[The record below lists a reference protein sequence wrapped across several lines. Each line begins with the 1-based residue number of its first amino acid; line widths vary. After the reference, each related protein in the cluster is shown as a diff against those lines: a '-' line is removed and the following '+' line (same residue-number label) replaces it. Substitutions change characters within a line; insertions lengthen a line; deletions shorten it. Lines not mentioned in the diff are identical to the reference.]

1 MSFLNP
7 ENQLLSTSSKTSPTP
22 AAGVPHATEL
32 DESTTTIDSQGEVHA
47 STLQSSNQV
56 VETIGD
62 GKLRKP
68 LRTRA
73 GLRTRAYCLF
83 VECLGLPYLSSSFL
97 TKPIY
102 MRLLNTKSLKLHEF
116 QTDIP
121 PYAILSHTWERE
133 EVTFQDIQNLQT
145 AKRKAGYTKV
155 KNACARAQRYSFEW
169 IWIDSCCINKESS
182 AELSEAINSMYQY
195 YEDAV
200 VCYVYLG
207 DVSAKEHPRDP
218 KSTFRDSRWFKRGWT
233 LQELLAPIHVVFL
246 DKDWTRIGTRSS
258 LRDVISA
265 VTTIPVGAFEG
276 RDVAEY
282 SVAQRM
288 SWAALRGTTRPEDMA
303 YSLMGIF
310 GVSMPPIY
318 GEGGAKAFMRLQQ
331 EIIKISDDRS
341 IFAWV
346 ASEESGK
353 KERGL
358 LARSPYEFRMS
369 GEVEASKSDDISDRS
384 SYSFGNNGLRIHLPL
399 EEFTDS
405 SSSSSHRPHGKDIV
419 LAFLLCQSSKD
430 SSYLSIYLRKTN
442 GKQYVRC
449 YPDELVLRPS
459 PPSLDNLS
467 EITVREQP
475 VVRLHRTDKYTHVV
489 VYHVQLLPS
498 ARLFVCEDSSSPFSI
513 ASRFR
518 LSSNSSSSFTVP
530 VLLSWWEE
538 VALTYKLEANG
549 EKAFTLQFARQSQPS
564 LYTLQLYGTGASQ
577 SHSDGGGDGQA
588 FSDTSDPHMGR
599 LLGRVDKGGY
609 ISVTCEMR
617 GQPGTRSLEIE
628 YIPITISKDLAKVT
642 LITVPK
648 LHPPDSG
655 FLVPLFSN
663 HLQLREVYPP
673 DLFGKR
679 LQSMVYVT
687 SFNNSDYVA
696 SFDMMD
702 NTGNTAS
709 PSAFRLLTYHVS
721 RDFLLVDSPIFFYVM
736 LGMQEEGQGRGRGWS
751 SAHAVPWVEIVWPS
765 VNKTPK
771 NVKESFDSDLGY
783 AEGVWKIYASR
794 LANRSTD
801 LPRAI
806 EKPLPSTS
814 TSADNFDQ
822 DRLENQSETVTDADT
837 IASTESDFDSYWKL
851 VMASM
856 AGAVDVDVALEELF

>member
-1 MSFLNP
+1 
-7 ENQLLSTSSKTSPTP
+7 
-22 AAGVPHATEL
+22 
-32 DESTTTIDSQGEVHA
+32 
-47 STLQSSNQV
+47 
-56 VETIGD
+56 
-62 GKLRKP
+62 
-68 LRTRA
+68 
-73 GLRTRAYCLF
+73 
-83 VECLGLPYLSSSFL
+83 
-97 TKPIY
+97 
-102 MRLLNTKSLKLHEF
+102 MRLLNTKSFKLHEF
-116 QTDIP
+116 QTNIP
-121 PYAILSHTWERE
+121 PYAILSHTWDKE

-155 KNACARAQRYSFEW
+155 KTACARAQRYSFEW

-200 VCYVYLG
+200 VCYVYLC

-218 KSTFRDSRWFKRGWT
+218 RSTFRDSRWFKRGWT

-265 VTTIPVGAFEG
+265 VTAIPVGVFEG

-288 SWAALRGTTRPEDMA
+288 SWAALRETTRPEDTA
-303 YSLMGIF
+303 YCLMGIF

-449 YPDELVLRPS
+449 YPDELVLKPS

-475 VVRLHRTDKYTHVV
+475 VPRQLRWTDQYTDSV

-498 ARLFVCEDSSSPFSI
+498 ARHFVPDSSSSLSP
-513 ASRFR
+513 ASKSGTS
-518 LSSNSSSSFTVP
+518 LS
-530 VLLSWWEE
+530 LAWWGEA
-538 VALTYKLEANG
+538 ALTYKHQATREN
-549 EKAFTLQFARQSQPS
+549 AFTLQFTRQTRVSS
-564 LYTLQLYGTGASQ
+564 YTLQISRR
-577 SHSDGGGDGQA
+577 DGDVRT

-609 ISVTCEMR
+609 ISVTCEM
-617 GQPGTRSLEIE
+617 GGHPGARSLEVE
-628 YIPITISKDLAKVT
+628 YIPVPRDPATIR
-642 LITVPK
+642 LIMAPK
-648 LHPPDSG
+648 MLPPDSG
-655 FLVPLFSN
+655 FLVPFTFA
-663 HLQLREVYPP
+663 HLQLEEIYPP

-679 LQSMVYVT
+679 LQNMVYVT
-687 SFNNSDYVA
+687 SFNDSDYGT
-696 SFDMMD
+696 SFDV
-702 NTGNTAS
+702 NTAS
-709 PSAFRLLTYHVS
+709 ASLFTGFRLLTFSVS
-721 RDFLLVDSPIFFYVM
+721 DDLLAPDSPSFFHVV
-736 LGMQEEGQGRGRGWS
+736 LGMQREGPGLGSR
-751 SAHAVPWVEIVWPS
+751 AAPWVDVILPRVKKTLPNAKGSLEFELENAEQVWRS
-765 VNKTPK
+765 
-771 NVKESFDSDLGY
+771 
-783 AEGVWKIYASR
+783 YASR
-794 LANRSTD
+794 SSSSLSSD
-801 LPRAI
+801 LLKA
-806 EKPLPSTS
+806 T
-814 TSADNFDQ
+814 
-822 DRLENQSETVTDADT
+822 QSETVTGADA
-837 IASTESDFDSYWKL
+837 IASTYNDFDSYWRL
-851 VMASM
+851 VVVVENRKSLQLGSYLLRMKWEPRSWSQ
-856 AGAVDVDVALEELF
+856 